1 MGEEEAIEI
10 SRSWID
16 EWLLGRIF
24 ARSLQELGTS
34 KTEALNSIV
43 MIKIL
48 IRQQQW
54 FESIH
59 PKNQS
64 AYTLLRSL
72 LQDEDVRHFLQVNRY
87 QNVLWFNKEAFEQLL
102 GWLVTIAVINLQSD
116 PDLDQSQIDDRIA
129 EQYRIIQQLDKAQS
143 KSDYQ
148 VEKLLEAAKV

>member
-1 MGEEEAIEI
+1 MGEEEAIER

-24 ARSLQELGTS
+24 SRSLQELGCS
-34 KTEALNSIV
+34 ETEALNSIV
-43 MIKIL
+43 MIKTL
-48 IRQQQW
+48 VRQQQW

-59 PKNQS
+59 PKNKS

-87 QNVLWFNKEAFEQLL
+87 QNLLWFNKEAFEQLL
-102 GWLVTIAVINLQSD
+102 GWLMTIAVINLKSN
-116 PDLDQSQIDDRIA
+116 PDLATTQLDDLIVG
-129 EQYRIIQQLDKAQS
+129 QYRIIQQLDKAQA

-148 VEKLLEAAKV
+148 VEKLLEATKI